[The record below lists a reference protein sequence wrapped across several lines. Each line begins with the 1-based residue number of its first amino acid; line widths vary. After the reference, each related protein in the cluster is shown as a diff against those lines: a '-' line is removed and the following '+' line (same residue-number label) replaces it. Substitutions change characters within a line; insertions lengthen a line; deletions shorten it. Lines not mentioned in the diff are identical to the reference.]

1 METAQISTK
10 GQIVIPKAIR
20 DRHAFVEGQTVEVVE
35 TPAGVLLRL
44 PKAKSAESFE
54 DITAR
59 VRARNTYRGPPATI
73 GEMDEAI
80 DQMFRNDTS
89 FDPA

>member
-1 METAQISTK
+1 METAQVSTK

-44 PKAKSAESFE
+44 PKAKTAESFE
-54 DITAR
+54 EVTAR
-59 VRARNTYRGPPATI
+59 IRARNSYRGPPATI
-73 GEMDEAI
+73 ADMNDAI

-89 FDPA
+89 FDPK